1 MKKITKEEALKKLEA
16 NNYKLSEVLKQN
28 NVSKI
33 NLIAC
38 GNSISSGFSMSHYTK
53 PLLFRN
59 EGIEKILSENSIDLK
74 KYHFARAE
82 DNNDEHIYS
91 WLINNIKLGDICKLN
106 RFDLKA
112 MKATGVD
119 ESNIDELY
127 PLLDDTTIKG
137 LVENVK
143 ESNVIIYNGATGSF
157 LDNVTR
163 GGKHYFTEGVK
174 RDCTSIEAFLK
185 YIQEYNRYNCTNI
198 QVYLC
203 GAPSILKASDAFI
216 NTRLKKIAENY
227 ANVTYVENIP
237 KKLLYK
243 KENGGITPDTHYD
256 EIEYLE
262 LNSKILETINENY
275 SLKKMLIWIDRE
287 FYQLNNFYQLGYTS
301 KEEIDV
307 CINDILEG
315 FIKRFKGDLKKL
327 KNRDELLKQIKGYLI
342 SRKHYDFHYIGKDR
356 IRNSVDEIVKIK

>member
-1 MKKITKEEALKKLEA
+1 MKKITKEEALKKLES
-16 NNYKLSEVLKQN
+16 NNHELAKMLKEQN
-28 NVSKI
+28 ISKI

-59 EGIEKILSENSIDLK
+59 ENIEKILNSNSIDLGM
-74 KYHFARAE
+74 YHFARAE
-82 DNNDEHIYS
+82 DNNDEHIFS
-91 WLINNIKLGDICKLN
+91 WLINNVKLSEIARLN
-106 RFDLKA
+106 RFDLKE
-112 MKATGVD
+112 MKSTGVD
-119 ESNIDELY
+119 ESNIDKLY
-127 PLLDDTTIKG
+127 PLLDNTTIKG
-137 LVENVK
+137 LIEDK
-143 ESNVIIYNGATGSF
+143 DESNIIIYNGATGSF
-157 LDNVTR
+157 LDNITR
-163 GGKHYFTEGVK
+163 GGKHYLTHGIK

-185 YIQEYNRYNCTNI
+185 YIQEYNRYYCTNV

-203 GAPSILKASDAFI
+203 GAPSILKASDVFI
-216 NTRLKKIAENY
+216 NTRLKALAKNY

-243 KENGGITPDTHYD
+243 TENGGITPDTHYD

-262 LNSKILETINENY
+262 LNSKILETINQNY
-275 SLKKMLIWIDRE
+275 LFKKMLIWMDRE

-307 CINDILEG
+307 CINNILEG
-315 FIKRFKGDLKKL
+315 FIKRFKVDLEKL
-327 KNRDELLKQIKGYLI
+327 NNRDELLKQIEEYLI
-342 SRKHYDFHYIGKDR
+342 SRKHYDFHYIGKAR

>member
-1 MKKITKEEALKKLEA
+1 MKKITKEEALKKLEEK
-16 NNYKLSEVLKQN
+16 NYKLAEVLKQN

-59 EGIEKILSENSIDLK
+59 EGIEKILNENSIDLNR
-74 KYHFARAE
+74 YHFARAE

-112 MKATGVD
+112 MKSTGVD
-119 ESNIDELY
+119 EANIDELY
-127 PLLDDTTIKG
+127 PLFDNTTIKS
-137 LVENVK
+137 LIENAK
-143 ESNVIIYNGATGSF
+143 ESNIIIYNGATGSF

-163 GGKHYFTEGVK
+163 GGKHYFTYGIK

-185 YIQEYNRYNCTNI
+185 YIQEYNRTYYTNI

-203 GAPSILKASDAFI
+203 GAPSLLKVSDVFI
-216 NTRLKKIAENY
+216 NTKLRDISTKY

-237 KKLLYK
+237 KKLIYK
-243 KENGGITPDTHYD
+243 KEDGGITLDTHYD

-262 LNSKILETINENY
+262 LNSKIMESINNNY
-275 SLKKMLIWIDRE
+275 IINQILIELDRQLYDTNLT
-287 FYQLNNFYQLGYTS
+287 YQKGSSFMMDYISNLFEHSIHLYKQNSDKINM
-301 KEEIDV
+301 KEKDFLSYIR
-307 CINDILEG
+307 N
-315 FIKRFKGDLKKL
+315 
-327 KNRDELLKQIKGYLI
+327 YLI
-342 SRKHYDFHYIGKDR
+342 SRVPYDFYYIGKD
-356 IRNSVDEIVKIK
+356 KIKELTKTK